1 MPFYLGQRY
10 VANADQQRAIEQAER
25 IRNAVRC
32 APMTARIRLVSTTF
46 VPNEEWVFDLF
57 EADSPAAV
65 EHAYA
70 QGTVRYERVAE
81 AIYLTETSSTGRK
94 PC

>member
-10 VANADQQRAIEQAER
+10 IPDADQELALAEAER
-25 IRNAVRC
+25 IRDAIHSLGRSVV
-32 APMTARIRLVSTTF
+32 RLVSTTF

-57 EADSPAAV
+57 EAESPAAV

-70 QGTVRYERVAE
+70 QGAVRCERVAE
-81 AIYLTETSSTGRK
+81 AIYLTETSSARRT